1 MKKTTKVITIVI
13 IVLFILSTM
22 VLTTFASV
30 NTTYTNQTSV
40 VYSQNGL
47 SEYMIVGRIPSTVFP
62 NNNPFITTHGTL
74 PREYYTTTEPSGQ
87 YFYDQSSP
95 TNPEEIGS
103 IVSSPFYINLNTRN
117 ICIGQLR
124 LANQFWYTQSGNTIP
139 VDNAHSISLRY
150 KDFIIKPN
158 ADLTQNAYRNATELA
173 TINVSDEQA
182 NYVITYHWEVTSIND
197 GKIDTYTDSYTITLD
212 GSAINGATFDI
223 ITFMSDNITDPSS
236 HINYIPEEYI
246 SDNGE
251 CYVNEFIFTITN
263 EDTNKDSIDDFWLT
277 STFDRNVNEN
287 NIPQF
292 FEENGITETI
302 TIIQTIDT
310 DFTEW
315 LSTSVWS
322 FMNIEIFPGLRIYFI
337 IGLMIAIAVV
347 KIFLKMF
354 AGG

>member
-1 MKKTTKVITIVI
+1 MKKTSKVITIVI
-13 IVLFILSTM
+13 MVIFILSTM

-103 IVSSPFYINLNTRN
+103 IVSSPFYINLNTRS
-117 ICIGQLR
+117 ICVGQLR

-158 ADLTQNAYRNATELA
+158 ADLTENEYRNASELA
-173 TINVSDEQA
+173 TIVVSDEQA
-182 NYVITYHWEVTSIND
+182 NYIVSIQYTVTSIKD
-197 GKIDTYTDSYTITLD
+197 GVIETYTEQRTTTLD
-212 GSAINGATFDI
+212 GQVVNLSTFNI
-223 ITFMSDNITDPSS
+223 IDFTSESLTDPTSNIS
-236 HINYIPEEYI
+236 YVPNEYI

-263 EDTNKDSIDDFWLT
+263 EDPNKDSIDDFWLT

-287 NIPQF
+287 NIANF
-292 FEENGITETI
+292 YNENGVKETI
-302 TIIQTIDT
+302 YETVEV
-310 DFTEW
+310 DFTSW
-315 LSTSVWS
+315 IVNAVTS
-322 FMNIEIFPGLRIYFI
+322 FTTFEIYPGIT
-337 IGLMIAIAVV
+337 IGGIVGIFVAIAIVLAL
-347 KIFLKMF
+347 LKYF